1 MKADIILDWLTWTIK
16 GMSVDKV
23 INDVLKMES
32 TLFESQS
39 RGVNFYTSSKVY
51 NNIRVLYDGHKG
63 VTVDMGVCVT
73 MSGEGVRVY
82 EEYHGEDVLE
92 LIRRLVAMRN
102 VNITRIDVACDDKAG
117 FLDMQTIWKYAQEDS
132 YRTRMRSKRFF
143 ESYKNSNVG
152 AKSVYFGSNSS
163 MFKIRIYDKSA
174 QLYASDNPLFGV
186 HWIRFEIVLRDIFA
200 MQTSYI
206 LAESN
211 NIERSIS
218 GIINDKFCFIERE
231 TDRNIS
237 RCKPSIW
244 WMEFLESL
252 DYIKLEA
259 KPKVTHTVESHADW
273 LEFACSRII
282 AKVHK
287 SMGIEKFN
295 KLLKNGEGKLK
306 ESDIAQIEDYKRR
319 YVEGEAR

>member
-1 MKADIILDWLTWTIK
+1 MIDWLTCTIK
-16 GMSVDKV
+16 NMSADDV
-23 INDVLKMES
+23 ITKVLKMDS

-39 RGVNFYTSSKVY
+39 KGVNFYTSSKVY
-51 NNIRVLYDGHKG
+51 NNIRVLYDGYKG

-92 LIRRLVAMRN
+92 LIRRLVAMAN
-102 VNITRIDVACDDKAG
+102 TNITRIDIACDDRAG

-132 YRTRMRSKRFF
+132 YRSRMRTKRFF

-152 AKSVYFGSNSS
+152 AKSVYFGSSSS

-174 QLYASDNPLFGV
+174 QLYAPDNPLFGV
-186 HWIRFEIVLRDIFA
+186 HWNRFEIVLRDIYA

-206 LAESN
+206 LAGSN
-211 NIERSIS
+211 DIERSVS

-231 TDRNIS
+231 TDSNIS
-237 RCKPSIW
+237 RCKPSLW
-244 WMEFLESL
+244 WIEFLENL

-259 KPKVTHTVESHADW
+259 KPRVKHTVETHADW
-273 LEFACSRII
+273 LDFACSRII
-282 AKVHK
+282 SKVHK
-287 SMGIEKFN
+287 SVGTEKFN
-295 KLLKNGEGKLK
+295 QLLKSGEGKLK
-306 ESDIAQIEDYKRR
+306 DSDIAQIEDYKRR
-319 YVEGEAR
+319 YGKG